1 MMPEISFSGLM
12 MVAAVAFAVPLLL
25 GLAPRLQLPSV
36 VLEIVAGIVIG
47 PAGLGWV
54 EVDLPI
60 QILALIGLAFLLF
73 LAGLEIEFDRL
84 KGRLL
89 KLSGLSFLVSFG
101 LALLLGFGLMAMGL
115 IEAPLFIA
123 IVLSATALSVLI
135 PALKDTGLIASDF
148 GQLAIAAASIADFA
162 TIILLSLFFSREA
175 SGLGVQLVLIGG
187 FALLVALV
195 GMVLWETERLGWLSA
210 ALIRLQDT
218 TAQIRVRGAFL
229 LLAVLVVIAES
240 FGLEAILGAFIGGAL
255 LALLDRDEM
264 MTHPQFRR
272 GLEAVGFGVFI
283 PFFFVSSGLRFNLA
297 ALFANGSTLILA
309 PVFLVALLMVRGL
322 PALLYRSLLDGPRL
336 VAAGLLQATSLSFIV
351 VATQIGME
359 LELIDQAT
367 GAALVAAGLL
377 SVMIFPLVA
386 LTILRRSEPAP
397 VVGEPGMMTS
407 DAS

>member
-12 MVAAVAFAVPLLL
+12 IVAAVAFAVPLLL
-25 GLAPRLQLPSV
+25 GLAPKLRLPSV
-36 VLEIVAGIVIG
+36 VLEILAGIVLG
-47 PAGLGWV
+47 PAGLNLV
-54 EVDLPI
+54 KIDLPI

-89 KLSGLSFLVSFG
+89 KLSGLSFVVSFS
-101 LALLLGFGLMAMGL
+101 LALLLGFGLMAAGQV
-115 IEAPLFIA
+115 EAPLFIA

-148 GQLAIAAASIADFA
+148 GQLVIAAATIADFA

-175 SGLGVQLVLIGG
+175 TSLGAQLVLIGG
-187 FALLVALV
+187 FVLLVWLV
-195 GMVLWETERLGWLSA
+195 GLVLWETKRLHWLSA
-210 ALIRLQDT
+210 VLIRLQDT

-264 MTHPQFRR
+264 MTHPQFRH

-297 ALFANGSTLILA
+297 ALFANPSTLALVPI
-309 PVFLVALLMVRGL
+309 FLVALLIVRGL
-322 PALLYRSLLDGPRL
+322 PALLYRSLVDGQRL

-359 LELIDQAT
+359 LGQIDQAT

-377 SVMIFPLVA
+377 SVMIFPFIA
-386 LTILRRSEPAP
+386 LTLLRRGEPAP
-397 VVGEPGMMTS
+397 VVIEPGTMTPDVS
-407 DAS
+407 

>member
-1 MMPEISFSGLM
+1 MMPDISFSGLM
-12 MVAAVAFAVPLLL
+12 IVAAVAFGVPLLL
-25 GLAPRLQLPSV
+25 GLASRLRLPSV
-36 VLEIVAGIVIG
+36 VLEIVAGIVLG
-47 PAGLGWV
+47 PSGLDWV
-54 EVDLPI
+54 KVDLPI

-89 KLSGLSFLVSFG
+89 QLSGLSFLVSFG
-101 LALLLGFGLMAMGL
+101 LALLLGFGLMAVGL
-115 IEAPLFIA
+115 IKAPLFIA

-135 PALKDTGLIASDF
+135 PALKDTGLITSDF
-148 GQLAIAAASIADFA
+148 GQLVIAAASIADFA

-175 SGLGVQLVLIGG
+175 TGLGAQVVLIGG

-195 GMVLWETERLGWLSA
+195 GMVLWETERLRWLSA
-210 ALIRLQDT
+210 VLIRLQDT
-218 TAQIRVRGAFL
+218 TAQIRIRGAFL

-240 FGLEAILGAFIGGAL
+240 FGLEAILGAFIAGAL

-264 MTHPQFRR
+264 MTHPQFRH

-297 ALFANGSTLILA
+297 ALFANSSTLILV
-309 PVFLVALLMVRGL
+309 PVFLVALLIVRGL
-322 PALLYRSLLDGPRL
+322 PALLYRSLLDGQRV

-351 VATQIGME
+351 VATQIG
-359 LELIDQAT
+359 LELGLVDQAT

-377 SVMIFPLVA
+377 SVMIFPLMA
-386 LTILRRSEPAP
+386 LTLLRRSEPAP
-397 VVGEPGMMTS
+397 VVIEPGTMTPDMS
-407 DAS
+407 

>member
-1 MMPEISFSGLM
+1 MPEISFSGLM

-25 GLAPRLQLPSV
+25 GLAPRLRLPSV
-36 VLEIVAGIVIG
+36 VLEIVAGIVLG
-47 PAGLGWV
+47 PSGLGWV
-54 EVDLPI
+54 KVDLPI

-101 LALLLGFGLMAMGL
+101 LALLLGFGLMVVGL

-175 SGLGVQLVLIGG
+175 SGLGAQVVLLGG
-187 FALLVALV
+187 FALLVVLV
-195 GMVLWETERLGWLSA
+195 GMVLWETERWRWLSA
-210 ALIRLQDT
+210 VLIRLQDT
-218 TAQIRVRGAFL
+218 TAQIRIRGAFL

-240 FGLEAILGAFIGGAL
+240 FGLEAILGAFIAGAL

-264 MTHPQFRR
+264 MTHPQFRH

-297 ALFANGSTLILA
+297 ALFANGSTLILV
-309 PVFLVALLMVRGL
+309 PVFLAALLLVRGL

-336 VAAGLLQATSLSFIV
+336 AAAGLLQATSLSFIV
-351 VATQIGME
+351 VATQIGIE

-367 GAALVAAGLL
+367 SAALVAAGLL
-377 SVMIFPLVA
+377 SVIIFPLVA

-397 VVGEPGMMTS
+397 GAVELGMMTP
-407 DAS
+407 DAR

>member
-25 GLAPRLQLPSV
+25 GLAPRLRLPSV
-36 VLEIVAGIVIG
+36 VLEIVAGIVLG
-47 PAGLGWV
+47 PSGLGWV
-54 EVDLPI
+54 KVDLPI

-101 LALLLGFGLMAMGL
+101 LALLLGFGLMVVGL

-175 SGLGVQLVLIGG
+175 SGLGAQVVLLGG
-187 FALLVALV
+187 FALLVVLV
-195 GMVLWETERLGWLSA
+195 GMVLWETERWRWLSA
-210 ALIRLQDT
+210 VLIRLQDT
-218 TAQIRVRGAFL
+218 TAQIRIRGAFL

-240 FGLEAILGAFIGGAL
+240 FGLEAILGAFIAGAL

-264 MTHPQFRR
+264 MTHPQFRH

-297 ALFANGSTLILA
+297 ALFANGSTLILV
-309 PVFLVALLMVRGL
+309 PVFLAALLLVRGL

-336 VAAGLLQATSLSFIV
+336 AAAGLLQATSLSFIV
-351 VATQIGME
+351 VATQIGIE

-367 GAALVAAGLL
+367 SAALVAAGLL
-377 SVMIFPLVA
+377 SVIIFPLVA

-397 VVGEPGMMTS
+397 GAVELGMMTP
-407 DAS
+407 DAR

>member
-25 GLAPRLQLPSV
+25 GLAPRLRLPSV
-36 VLEIVAGIVIG
+36 VLEIVIGIVIG
-47 PAGLGWV
+47 SSGLGWV
-54 EVDLPI
+54 KVDLPI

-89 KLSGLSFLVSFG
+89 NLSGLSFLVSFG
-101 LALLLGFGLMAMGL
+101 IALLLGFGLRAVGL

-148 GQLAIAAASIADFA
+148 GQLVIAAASIADFA

-175 SGLGVQLVLIGG
+175 TGLGAQVVLIGG

-195 GMVLWETERLGWLSA
+195 GMVLWETERLHWLSA
-210 ALIRLQDT
+210 VLIRLQDT
-218 TAQIRVRGAFL
+218 TAQIRIRGAFL
-229 LLAVLVVIAES
+229 LLAVLVVMAES

-255 LALLDRDEM
+255 LALLDRDQM
-264 MTHPQFRR
+264 MTHPQFRHE
-272 GLEAVGFGVFI
+272 LEAVGFGVFI

-297 ALFANGSTLILA
+297 ALFASGSTLVLV
-309 PVFLVALLMVRGL
+309 PVFLVALLIVRGL

-351 VATQIGME
+351 VATQIG
-359 LELIDQAT
+359 LELGLVDQAT

-377 SVMIFPLVA
+377 SVMIFPLIA
-386 LTILRRSEPAP
+386 LTLLRRGEPAP
-397 VVGEPGMMTS
+397 VIPEPGRMTP
-407 DAS
+407 DIR